1 MVEYSC
7 EVQYME
13 RSRLRELRESNR
25 LTQGSLGDK
34 VNISQQAISRIE
46 RDVTSMSLEQ
56 LLILARYF
64 KVTTDYLLGNELP
77 VNKEERKVSVKVS
90 QENVKYV
97 KLIEDL
103 DPKQRELVWV
113 LVDKMWE
120 QDK

>member
-1 MVEYSC
+1 
-7 EVQYME
+7 ME